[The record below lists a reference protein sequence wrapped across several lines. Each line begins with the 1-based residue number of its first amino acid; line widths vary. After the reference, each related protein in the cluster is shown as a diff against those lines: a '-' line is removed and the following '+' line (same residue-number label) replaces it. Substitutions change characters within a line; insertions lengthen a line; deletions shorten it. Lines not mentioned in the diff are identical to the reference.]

1 MMNYDLTPDRTHTYG
16 VVLNDTASL
25 DLNKID
31 LSLIPDIR
39 EYIHRSLNKLS
50 KDTFIRDSTDGYTWG

>member
-1 MMNYDLTPDRTHTYG
+1 MMNYDLTPDRTHMYG

-31 LSLIPDIR
+31 LTLIPDIR
-39 EYIHRSLNKLS
+39 EYIHMSLNKLS
-50 KDTFIRDSTDGYTWG
+50 KDIFIRDSADRHIMR